1 MPCRNDR
8 AEHYPSYTI
17 FLSDWREAV
26 KKNCCLLIFMLVL

>member
-8 AEHYPSYTI
+8 AEHYPSYAI

-26 KKNCCLLIFMLVL
+26 GKITVY

>member
-8 AEHYPSYTI
+8 AEHYPSYAI

-26 KKNCCLLIFMLVL
+26 GRIAVY